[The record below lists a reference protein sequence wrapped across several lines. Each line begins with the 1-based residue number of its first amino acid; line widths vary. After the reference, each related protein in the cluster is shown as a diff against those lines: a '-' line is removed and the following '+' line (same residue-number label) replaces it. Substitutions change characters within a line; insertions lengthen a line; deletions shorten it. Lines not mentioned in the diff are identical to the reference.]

1 MYGSVIKKGTEGA
14 AGVNKNRP
22 RDLVAFAAR
31 CTALPV
37 FRMQEVLG
45 SDTTLNW
52 SGDSPDEFLSL
63 ALKAGAKL
71 LYLQTMGESLEHD
84 DEPEEAVLA
93 FSCDK
98 LFHAMRVRAPW
109 APPEDA
115 AEDDEG
121 EHPGDGDGS
130 ERMNVKDKELA
141 SRLKKNEEVILKDF
155 FEFFAR
161 AGGAP
166 TFYSAM
172 TELQRF
178 LCDTYEFPEE
188 GWEFPKYRR
197 ELERLGK
204 RLDKE
209 FADREKPQIDALAVE
224 CIAWAAARGVKTLNQ
239 SDTELFLRETGRR
252 LSHESMRLV
261 WQKAKFEL
269 KARK

>member
-1 MYGSVIKKGTEGA
+1 M
-14 AGVNKNRP
+14 NKNRP

-52 SGDSPDEFLSL
+52 SGDSTDEFLSL

-121 EHPGDGDGS
+121 EHPGDEDGS
-130 ERMNVKDKELA
+130 EQVNAKDKELA

-161 AGGAP
+161 AGGSP

-209 FADREKPQIDALAVE
+209 FADREKPHIDALAVE

-252 LSHESMRLV
+252 LSHQSMRLV

-269 KARK
+269 KARR